1 MDINKR
7 RILLKSFITSQ
18 CSYFRLIRMFHRK
31 NMENRINRNYK
42 RVLRL
47 AYDDRQDLPFSDS
60 LVKASPSTKQI
71 STFSLQKYTKQDIS
85 PEISSDLFLFMQE
98 P

>member
-1 MDINKR
+1 
-7 RILLKSFITSQ
+7 
-18 CSYFRLIRMFHRK
+18 
-31 NMENRINRNYK
+31 MENRINRNYK

-47 AYDDRQDLPFSDS
+47 AYDDCQDLPFSDS
-60 LVKASPSTKQI
+60 LVKASPSTEQI

-98 P
+98 PYIFDI